1 MSSRL
6 ENAGGA
12 IVLIGIGLIFL
23 LDINFWPWILFV
35 VAVPALLGGIAKDGL
50 WAGLQGALWLVG
62 IGVIALLDIWWP
74 GILILIGISMLV
86 GTIEKPPVFDEKRKR
101 GLPVPEDED
110 EDGY

>member
-35 VAVPALLGGIAKDGL
+35 VAVPALLGGIAKDGDVG
-50 WAGLQGALWLVG
+50 GLAGALWWSG
-62 IGVIALLDIWWP
+62 SA
-74 GILILIGISMLV
+74 
-86 GTIEKPPVFDEKRKR
+86 
-101 GLPVPEDED
+101 
-110 EDGY
+110 